1 MSSERKKITLYL
13 HPESPAD
20 KQALDVIEKI
30 PRSARGEF
38 YRHALIAGAA
48 LQDLDARLPSLLSA
62 LFTTNIKPEQL
73 VSLITQTTDWKPTQ
87 ASIIDVVNAITG
99 KNIILENNEQ
109 VKNDDAYEVVRQKL
123 NKIL

>member
-13 HPESPAD
+13 HPECPAD

-109 VKNDDAYEVVRQKL
+109 VKNDDAYEMVRQKL

>member
-13 HPESPAD
+13 HPENPAD
-20 KQALDVIEKI
+20 KQALDVIDKI

-38 YRHALIAGAA
+38 YRHALIAGAS

-62 LFTTNIKPEQL
+62 MFTTNLKPEQL
-73 VSLITQTTDWKPTQ
+73 VSLISQTTNWKPTQ

-99 KNIILENNEQ
+99 KNITLENNEK